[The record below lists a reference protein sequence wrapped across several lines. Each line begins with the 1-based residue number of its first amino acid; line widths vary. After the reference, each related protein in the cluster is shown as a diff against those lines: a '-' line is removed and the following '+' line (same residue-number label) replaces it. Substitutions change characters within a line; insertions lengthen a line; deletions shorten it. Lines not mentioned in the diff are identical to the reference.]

1 MSEEEVNPEPTCQQQ
16 TKAHVISYL
25 KEEGVSCP
33 LLPTD
38 IYHPQEL
45 IDHFIDTKFPW
56 VGSPECQRIMQK
68 HALQLSLS
76 ACYLLH
82 AILAFSASHLSYLYP
97 NENKYAIAAASHLE
111 RSLNLY
117 SLQLESCVDKSN
129 ADAIYACCHLHSMLA
144 LRNVYLTS
152 MERSSDSTGGYAL
165 GWLRAMQGTRV
176 LREHISDQE
185 ADLWLP
191 VCIEALTEETYM
203 THHGRDMTNSAVDYI
218 SRELHKLCGVD
229 LDLVAIGPV
238 FSNPY
243 HQPLSRLC

>member
-1 MSEEEVNPEPTCQQQ
+1 
-16 TKAHVISYL
+16 
-25 KEEGVSCP
+25 
-33 LLPTD
+33 
-38 IYHPQEL
+38 
-45 IDHFIDTKFPW
+45 
-56 VGSPECQRIMQK
+56 
-68 HALQLSLS
+68 
-76 ACYLLH
+76 
-82 AILAFSASHLSYLYP
+82 
-97 NENKYAIAAASHLE
+97 
-111 RSLNLY
+111 
-117 SLQLESCVDKSN
+117 
-129 ADAIYACCHLHSMLA
+129 MLA